1 MANEKVLII
10 GGGVGPM
17 AGVALH
23 ARIIENT
30 LPGGSDQGHLDVR
43 HFSRS
48 ADVTDR
54 TEFLLGRQAVN
65 PSVGMARTIGMAVSG
80 LGGSD
85 AVVGVPC
92 NTFHAPTIFRP
103 FTDQLTVLA
112 ETAGLTLQVMHML
125 EETMILLKV
134 AVSGPGIAGSETL
147 GAETVGV
154 MSTTGT
160 RISGV
165 YDTLLAASGF
175 RPLYV
180 DETDQD
186 ELHAAIYDPVW
197 GIKATGQPGK
207 RAITTL
213 MNLAVKLADKGAKAI
228 ILGCTELPLALTESS
243 ICGIPLV
250 DPVLALARSMI
261 REAAPAKLAPLL
273 SAPAT

>member
-1 MANEKVLII
+1 MMPV
-10 GGGVGPM
+10 
-17 AGVALH
+17 
-23 ARIIENT
+23 
-30 LPGGSDQGHLDVR
+30 
-43 HFSRS
+43 
-48 ADVTDR
+48 
-54 TEFLLGRQAVN
+54 VN
-65 PSVGMARTIGMAVSG
+65 
-80 LGGSD
+80 L
-85 AVVGVPC
+85 
-92 NTFHAPTIFRP
+92 
-103 FTDQLTVLA
+103 
-112 ETAGLTLQVMHML
+112 
-125 EETMILLKV
+125 
-134 AVSGPGIAGSETL
+134 
-147 GAETVGV
+147 GV